1 MATNKFI
8 NKITGDKAELTL
20 HGEVGYEIDGI
31 RLAAEIDSLIEANI
45 KEITLRINSGGG
57 SVVNGYS
64 IVSSLYVA
72 KSNGIIVKT
81 INEGLCGS
89 MAGIIF
95 LCGSTGHRKMLDFSL
110 LMLHEP
116 TIFGESL
123 DETKDEKIKHALI
136 AFRDSLVK
144 IVTNATGKTKEE
156 IEQIF
161 KAETWF
167 NAKDA
172 VNQGFADS
180 IEKTNAK
187 LSINKNMTT
196 EEIISRVAAFH
207 NVKNKNMED
216 LKAINSHLGLSEDAV
231 GSSTL
236 SEIKKIQDSVAVATK
251 NLKEKTEAITAL
263 EAEKATLT
271 AKVTE
276 LEKEAAVVAEA
287 KKTETKHQVELAI
300 ETAIGSGK
308 IDETKKESLV
318 ETFAENLTGLTELL
332 ASLKEVHPVS
342 INNQIKN
349 AAPATSESRRN
360 WTMDDYID
368 KGFEGELKKTNPKL
382 HQELMDKWEVKTTV
396 N

>member
-263 EAEKATLT
+263 EAE
-271 AKVTE
+271 
-276 LEKEAAVVAEA
+276 
-287 KKTETKHQVELAI
+287 
-300 ETAIGSGK
+300 
-308 IDETKKESLV
+308 
-318 ETFAENLTGLTELL
+318 
-332 ASLKEVHPVS
+332 
-342 INNQIKN
+342 
-349 AAPATSESRRN
+349 
-360 WTMDDYID
+360 
-368 KGFEGELKKTNPKL
+368 
-382 HQELMDKWEVKTTV
+382 
-396 N
+396 